1 MKKLLIITMITI
13 TILSLTKKEVIKIP
27 NESIRFRIVASSNN
41 QKDQQIKKE
50 LLKKLTNSINEIE
63 IIPNNIEETR
73 KNKKAQSIAR
83 VRKEDKSV
91 DFTTTYD
98 YKSPVNLS

>member
-41 QKDQQIKKE
+41 QKDQQI
-50 LLKKLTNSINEIE
+50 
-63 IIPNNIEETR
+63 
-73 KNKKAQSIAR
+73 
-83 VRKEDKSV
+83 
-91 DFTTTYD
+91 
-98 YKSPVNLS
+98 